1 MKNAKKLASKL
12 LRSVAAALI
21 VLILAVACGSPAA
34 DPAPPPVDDETP
46 IVDETPV
53 IDDDPDVEDDPIT
66 DDDAVTNGQTAR
78 IGVSMPTRDLQRWNQ
93 DGENLE
99 AMLSERGFDVDL
111 QFAANDVPTQVNQ
124 IENMIA
130 MGAEVLVIAAID
142 GGSLTEVLSQ
152 AEAANIPV
160 IAYDRLIMGTTAVT
174 YYATFDNFQVGVM
187 QGEFIRDALD
197 LSNQDGPFYIEF
209 FTGDPGDNN
218 INFFFPG
225 AMSILQPFLD
235 DGTLVSP
242 SGQTDIM
249 EVATEGWAT
258 ENAQARMENLI
269 ALSNLTPG
277 GHPLHAVMCSND
289 STAQGVT
296 QALVDADWTAG
307 PDFPIITGQ
316 DCDITSVRNMIAGT
330 QAMSVF
336 KDTRVLAANVVDMVV
351 AIVEGTTVPVNDT
364 ESYDN
369 DTGIIP
375 TFLSEP
381 IVATLE
387 NYRELLI
394 DGGYYTEDELYD

>member
-12 LRSVAAALI
+12 LRSLVAALI

-34 DPAPPPVDDETP
+34 D
-46 IVDETPV
+46 TPV
-53 IDDDPDVEDDPIT
+53 EDVPDVVLETPDVEDDLVDVDVPDDPVEEDDPII
-66 DDDAVTNGQTAR
+66 NGQTAR
-78 IGVSMPTRDLQRWNQ
+78 IGVSMPTQDLQRWNQ
-93 DGENLE
+93 DGANLE
-99 AMLSERGFDVDL
+99 AMLSERGFEVDL
-111 QFAANDVPTQVNQ
+111 QFAANDVTTQVNQ

-130 MGAEVLVIAAID
+130 LGADVLVIAAID
-142 GGSLTEVLSQ
+142 GDSLTEVLTQ
-152 AEAANIPV
+152 AEAADITV
-160 IAYDRLIMGTTAVT
+160 IAYDRLIMGTTAVS
-174 YYATFDNFQVGVM
+174 YYATFDNFRVGVM

-197 LSNQDGPFYIEF
+197 LPNQDGPFYIEF

-225 AMSILQPFLD
+225 AMSILEPFLE

-242 SGQTDIM
+242 SGQTDIG
-249 EVATEGWAT
+249 EVATIDWAP

-269 ALSNLTPG
+269 AMNNLTPG

-296 QALVDADWTAG
+296 QALVDAGWTAG

-316 DCDITSVRNMIAGT
+316 DCDITSVQNMIAGT

-336 KDTRVLAANVVDMVV
+336 KDTRVLAANVVDMVI
-351 AIVEGTTVPVNDT
+351 AIVEGTPVPVNDT
-364 ESYDN
+364 DSYDN
-369 DTGIIP
+369 GTGFIP
-375 TFLSEP
+375 TYQSEP
-381 IVATLE
+381 IVATLD

-394 DGGYYTEDELYD
+394 ESGYYTEDQLY